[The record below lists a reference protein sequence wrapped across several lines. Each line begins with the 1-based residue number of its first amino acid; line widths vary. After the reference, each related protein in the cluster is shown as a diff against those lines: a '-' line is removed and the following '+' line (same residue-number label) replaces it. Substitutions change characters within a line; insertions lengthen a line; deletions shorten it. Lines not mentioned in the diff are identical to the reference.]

1 MRDSFRLY
9 TTHAKYWSGIMITIL
24 IFGALLGYVG
34 NQRAR
39 ALPKLSLST
48 VAVEE
53 RFTGIQTK
61 ITDLDSRL
69 TVVEHKVDK
78 APAKTPK

>member
-1 MRDSFRLY
+1 MRDSFKLY
-9 TTHAKYWSGIMITIL
+9 TTHAKYWSSIMLTIL
-24 IFGALLGYVG
+24 VFGSLLGYIG

-53 RFTGIQTK
+53 RFVGIQTK

-69 TVVEHKVDK
+69 TVVEHKDEK
-78 APAKTPK
+78 AKAKTPK